1 MNSLFIYLQK
11 TNELNDEAATILGIG
26 LTAFFII
33 GGVFYFLPS
42 LIALM
47 RGKSN
52 SIAILALN
60 LFLGWTLIG
69 WVVSLVWSLSSDA
82 KPQKIIINQNHDKVT
97 QEDNFEK
104 LKKLKELLDSEAIN
118 QKEFDLQKARLLK

>member
-82 KPQKIIINQNHDKVT
+82 KPQKIIINQDKVP

-104 LKKLKELLDSEAIN
+104 LKKLKNLLDSGTIN
-118 QKEFDLQKARLLK
+118 QKEFDIQKKRLLK